1 MGINKAV
8 AAADLL
14 KKRIQSGV
22 YDTVSFPGAPALA
35 QELDISYVTMRKA
48 MRILLDEN
56 IVCQLDNGRLSPVK
70 SKTPA
75 MKVAFITQPLLP
87 DENKWVNAVRTSAEK
102 FGCVFHNVI
111 AVDSS
116 SKNVFDILNA
126 DYDVIFMLFNK
137 WHPLVVEKIFKI
149 KERVVTVHKNFS
161 AHGIRFFEGYA
172 PEVLD
177 TLYAYLDSRGYKK
190 IDFFSSYKNDS
201 SSWRYV
207 QYLKAAKK
215 YKFTGSVYFD
225 VPEQIHK
232 SRFMIAYDYCKGLV
246 SAGKFKDT
254 QAVFVS
260 TPNEAQ
266 AVLRVFA
273 DAGIRVPEDI
283 SIVSIGEPEIAM
295 YNTPTIT
302 EIGTPDLQEKSDEI
316 FRHYLGITPQ
326 PEKLAFNHPVDAL
339 TQSDVLFI
347 GETTK

>member
-70 SKTPA
+70 SQTPA
-75 MKVAFITQPLLP
+75 MKVAFITLPLLP

-102 FGCVFHNVI
+102 FNCIFHNII

-116 SKNVFDILNA
+116 AKTVFDTLNA
-126 DYDVIFMLFNK
+126 DYDVIFMLFGK
-137 WHPLVVEKIFKI
+137 WHPLVLEKMFKI
-149 KERVVTVHKNFS
+149 KERIVTVHKNLS

-177 TLYAYLDSRGYKK
+177 TLYAYLDKRGYKK
-190 IDFFSSYKNDS
+190 IDFFSSYQNDS
-201 SSWRYV
+201 SSWRYI
-207 QYLKAAKK
+207 QDRKAAKK
-215 YKFTGSVYFD
+215 YKCTGKAYFD
-225 VPEQIHK
+225 APKQEHK
-232 SRFMIAYDYCKGLV
+232 SRFMMAHDYCRTLV
-246 SAGKFKDT
+246 ADGVFKDT

-283 SIVSIGEPEIAM
+283 AVVSIGEPEIAM

-302 EIGTPDLQEKSDEI
+302 EIGTPDLQAKSDEI

-326 PEKLAFNHPVDAL
+326 PDKLAYNHPVNTL
-339 TQSDVLFI
+339 NQNDVLFI